1 MTEEPTYAYK
11 YQGGSLSANDP
22 TYVMRKADDVL
33 SVNQESPA
41 FYAWGVSRT
50 LSQFESRKILLHT
63 QLPSNG

>member
-33 SVNQESPA
+33 SVNQERILCVGS
-41 FYAWGVSRT
+41 VRT